1 MAVAMNQVQGKLAV
15 SEDDREAMRRLRKI
29 PNVGPATARD
39 LLRLGI
45 RRIEDAADQ
54 DGDDLYWALCAA
66 DGVRHDPCVR
76 DVFAAVVAYAR
87 DGVPRPWW
95 AFTPERKTRETRSA
109 EVGTRN

>member
-1 MAVAMNQVQGKLAV
+1 MSVVMHQVQSKQEMP
-15 SEDDREAMRRLRKI
+15 EDDRDALRRLRKI

-45 RRIEDAADQ
+45 RRIEDAAEK
-54 DGDDLYWALCAA
+54 DGDDLYWALCAT

-95 AFTPERKTRETRSA
+95 AFTPERKARTNDE
-109 EVGTRN
+109 